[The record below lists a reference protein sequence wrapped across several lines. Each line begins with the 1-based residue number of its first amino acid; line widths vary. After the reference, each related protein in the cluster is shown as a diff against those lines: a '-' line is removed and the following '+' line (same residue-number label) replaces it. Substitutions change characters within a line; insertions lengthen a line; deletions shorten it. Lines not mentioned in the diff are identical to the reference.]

1 MCICLSLHKRRV
13 GAFVCIQVCSLG
25 RRADIGGLELGEVE
39 GIATLG
45 CHYHFATILDICV
58 KPICRRGAGQ
68 GQQAEKMLLFPG
80 LASQ

>member
-1 MCICLSLHKRRV
+1 MPLCASRYVLWA
-13 GAFVCIQVCSLG
+13 GEQT
-25 RRADIGGLELGEVE
+25 GGLELGEVE